1 MMARRRAASVLVPG
15 ALEEVLGP
23 AELARFATVA
33 SEMMLVSREQLGDT
47 RESIL
52 EHQIKVRAETTH

>member
-1 MMARRRAASVLVPG
+1 MIARRRAASGLVPE

-33 SEMMLVSREQLGDT
+33 SEMMLVSCERLGDT
-47 RESIL
+47 RELML
-52 EHQIKVRAETTH
+52 EYQIKIQAATTH

>member
-1 MMARRRAASVLVPG
+1 MIARRAASVLVPR

-33 SEMMLVSREQLGDT
+33 SEMMLVSCERLGDT
-47 RESIL
+47 RESML
-52 EHQIKVRAETTH
+52 EYQIDIQAETTH